1 MVITV
6 TINPAMDI
14 VMKLDSFRLNVTNR
28 IREKFMCVGGKGT
41 HVSINLSLL
50 GVRNIATGVVM
61 GATGEEILRQLSKYD
76 IDVEFLKLDE
86 GNSRTNYVI
95 TDPEGNCTLISEKGQ
110 PMENDVA
117 ERFLARY
124 SKLVGSGDLVVISGD
139 ASNLKGPGLQD
150 RLIDIAVARGRA
162 FASTPAA
169 FTLRAGSE
177 KAVPCKAE
185 PG

>member
-28 IREKFMCVGGKGT
+28 IRRNSCVGGKGT

-86 GNSRTNYVI
+86 GNSRT
-95 TDPEGNCTLISEKGQ
+95 TMS
-110 PMENDVA
+110 
-117 ERFLARY
+117 
-124 SKLVGSGDLVVISGD
+124 
-139 ASNLKGPGLQD
+139 
-150 RLIDIAVARGRA
+150 
-162 FASTPAA
+162 
-169 FTLRAGSE
+169 
-177 KAVPCKAE
+177 
-185 PG
+185 